1 MDIKL
6 KVKKYKDTG
15 DIAWEYN
22 PLRNLKKIWWSD
34 CDFTVS
40 NSQFK

>member
-22 PLRNLKKIWWSD
+22 PLRNLKNLMIRLMIL
-34 CDFTVS
+34 
-40 NSQFK
+40 Q